1 MLRISGFSMLWV
13 NTVNWA
19 GSPTDSSST
28 KLPVTLLRPS
38 SDNSRLWICKVDHSI
53 NTDAEFEYFFL
64 RSFHSLKE
72 GSSRNEASNPA
83 SHFLLISA
91 KLHSPQHPPLYLRP
105 PKPNPQP
112 HTLFVE
118 KLSHLFA
125 RKRVAKI
132 NEQQITS
139 HWVSSNTLWNIL
151 LSTAKSNPITGLN
164 SPRGL
169 KEFRAPRLHDNL
181 HVKVV
186 RLSTLRT
193 GHLYPQEIFLVL
205 ISVKGWVKPLGHTAA
220 GRIMSTKN
228 SNDTVG
234 NRTRDLPACS
244 AVPQPTALPRT
255 ANIFKCRGTKC
266 VNLTKLLRLDFAFNL
281 VTVLCKKLVKW
292 TQELGDC
299 TLAVKFHLKAYLNGD
314 EIFIPTV
321 VIKITLRHM
330 QKKNMRT
337 GLSTNWL
344 VYEHLYDTNCASH

>member
-1 MLRISGFSMLWV
+1 MDLQSWSQYQHWCRIWV
-13 NTVNWA
+13 
-19 GSPTDSSST
+19 
-28 KLPVTLLRPS
+28 
-38 SDNSRLWICKVDHSI
+38 
-53 NTDAEFEYFFL
+53 FFL

-169 KEFRAPRLHDNL
+169 KEVRAPRLHDNL

-193 GHLYPQEIFLVL
+193 SHLYPQEIFLVL
-205 ISVKGWVKPLGHTAA
+205 ISVKGWVNPWAILQLEELCQQKIPMTPLEIEPVTYRLVAQCLNQLHYHVLPTY
-220 GRIMSTKN
+220 
-228 SNDTVG
+228 SNAEEPNV
-234 NRTRDLPACS
+234 
-244 AVPQPTALPRT
+244 
-255 ANIFKCRGTKC
+255 
-266 VNLTKLLRLDFAFNL
+266 
-281 VTVLCKKLVKW
+281 
-292 TQELGDC
+292 
-299 TLAVKFHLKAYLNGD
+299 
-314 EIFIPTV
+314 
-321 VIKITLRHM
+321 
-330 QKKNMRT
+330 
-337 GLSTNWL
+337 
-344 VYEHLYDTNCASH
+344 